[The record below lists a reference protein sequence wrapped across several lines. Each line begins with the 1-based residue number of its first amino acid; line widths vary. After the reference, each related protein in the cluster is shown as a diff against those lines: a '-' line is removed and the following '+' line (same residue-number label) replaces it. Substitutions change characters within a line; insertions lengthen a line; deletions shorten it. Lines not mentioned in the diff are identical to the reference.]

1 MRQLL
6 LGLGLSV
13 LELWWDTD
21 TAPDGDEGEEW
32 LAASAGAAVAAAGQ
46 VRVGVGRSSGS
57 RALAKLVLD
66 GSAPATTVW
75 ITPLLGHPEVRAAL
89 DELHVFLE
97 RTL

>member
-1 MRQLL
+1 
-6 LGLGLSV
+6 
-13 LELWWDTD
+13 
-21 TAPDGDEGEEW
+21 
-32 LAASAGAAVAAAGQ
+32 
-46 VRVGVGRSSGS
+46 VGH
-57 RALAKLVLD
+57 VLD